1 MVGIISLFVVAGVA
15 FFVVRLGATALERTG
30 LSRESAQFQA
40 VSAFFG
46 AGFTTGE
53 SELVVNHPVRRRII
67 RDLIVVGNIGLTGA
81 LGAFVLTFMR
91 TASSG
96 EQSKHLLIMLV
107 GVGGLWALSRSRLA
121 LRLIDRTVDRLG
133 PGVRVHAHDY
143 ARLLR
148 VRAGFGVDEIN
159 VEEGCEV
166 AGRSLAELAL
176 RSGHGVM
183 VLGIARG
190 EEFVPTPDGDTRI
203 EPRDALTVY
212 GKDSDVA
219 RFARRCVRGE
229 REGTVPNGGDAGGEA
244 RGETPGGAER

>member
-1 MVGIISLFVVAGVA
+1 MVGIISLFIVAAVA

-81 LGAFVLTFMR
+81 LGAIIITFVR
-91 TASSG
+91 TASTR
-96 EQSKHLLIMLV
+96 EQGLHLGVLVV
-107 GVGGLWALSRSRLA
+107 GVAALWALSRSRVA

-133 PGVRVHAHDY
+133 PSARVHVHDY

-148 VRAGFGVDEIN
+148 LHSGFGVDEVN
-159 VEEGCEV
+159 VEEGSEV
-166 AGRSLAELAL
+166 AGRTLAELAL
-176 RSGHGVM
+176 RSEQGVM
-183 VLGIARG
+183 VLGIARQE
-190 EEFVPTPDGDTRI
+190 EEFFPTPQGGTRL
-203 EPRDALTVY
+203 RAGDALTVY

-219 RFARRCVRGE
+219 RFARRCVR
-229 REGTVPNGGDAGGEA
+229 PEA
-244 RGETPGGAER
+244 RDAAGDSDR